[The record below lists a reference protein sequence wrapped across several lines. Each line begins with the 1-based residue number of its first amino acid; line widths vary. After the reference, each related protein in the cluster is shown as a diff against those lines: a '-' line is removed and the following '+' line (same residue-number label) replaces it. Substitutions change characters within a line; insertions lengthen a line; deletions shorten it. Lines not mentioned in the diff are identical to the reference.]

1 MPVRHS
7 EAMWE
12 GTLKDGKGRMR
23 IGESGFEIDYSFH
36 SRFSDAM
43 GANPEELIGAAHAGC
58 FSMALSLLIGEA
70 GFATSAIRTG
80 AAVHLDKTEK
90 GFAISKIQLDVSA
103 RIPGM
108 GDAQFIKLAEEAKA
122 NCPVSKAL
130 AGLDI
135 RLDASLE
142 NSD

>member
-1 MPVRHS
+1 MPIRFS

-23 IGESGFEIDYSFH
+23 IGESGFEIDYSFS
-36 SRFSDAM
+36 SRFSDSM

-58 FSMALSLLIGEA
+58 FSMALSLLIGES
-70 GFATSAIRTG
+70 GFTTSVIRTG
-80 AAVHLDKTEK
+80 AAVHLDKTER
-90 GFAISKIQLDVSA
+90 GFAIRKIHLRVSA

-108 GDAQFIKLAEEAKA
+108 GESDFLKLAEEAKA

-130 AGLDI
+130 AGVDI
-135 RLDASLE
+135 RLDAALE
-142 NSD
+142 NGS